1 MTTASAT
8 AANKAVIREA
18 FEAINAGRLLE
29 ALDDH
34 PGFWETR
41 QVIPPSRLAFADWR
55 TTVPWRQIAEGDRVF
70 TYGAVGLTHA
80 GPFAGIAPTG
90 RRVTLE
96 GFSLDRVL
104 DGIVIEHNSTT
115 TWPDVLRRIG
125 APGAPPGPARPAP
138 TGARPL
144 CGPGDAGGGAQARR
158 WAGAT
163 RPRRRATSTP
173 AVAGG
178 VRRAAAFPDLAFTL
192 VGQIAEGDLVGT
204 RATLRGTHG
213 GALFGHAPTGRA
225 IAWDQGAR
233 VAGGA
238 VVEVRA
244 SADWTAAAIQLGLFP
259 RLASLTR
266 ARGVRSATYRS

>member
-8 AANKAVIREA
+8 AANKAIIREA
-18 FEAINAGRLLE
+18 FEAINAGRLE

-80 GPFAGIAPTG
+80 GPFAGVAPTG
-90 RRVTLE
+90 KRVTLE
-96 GFSLDRVL
+96 GFSLDQVL

-115 TWPDVLRRIG
+115 TWPDVLRRIS
-125 APGAPPGPARPAP
+125 APGFAAWPPRDP
-138 TGARPL
+138 RPL
-144 CGPGDAGGGAQARR
+144 AQGQYAATEMPPEAGKRVVAELLAALGRGDAAAAAGHID
-158 WAGAT
+158 AGAL
-163 RPRRRATSTP
+163 RAEF
-173 AVAGG
+173 AAI
-178 VRRAAAFPDLAFTL
+178 RAAFPDLALTL
-192 VGQIAEGDLVGT
+192 VGQVAEGDLAGT

-225 IAWDQGAR
+225 IAWDHFSLAR

-244 SADWTAAAIQLGLFP
+244 SADWTAAALQLGLFP
-259 RLASLTR
+259 ASP
-266 ARGVRSATYRS
+266 S